1 MNAIHIMGRLVKE
14 PEITSYQNGKALAR
28 YTVAVNRKFKK
39 EGGQEADFFPCVS
52 FGKQAEFVE
61 KYLSKGT
68 KVVLSGEMNID
79 NVTKDGKTTNY
90 PKVIVESI
98 EFAES
103 KKSDKSD
110 SNSFLNV
117 TDDLGELP
125 FA

>member
-1 MNAIHIMGRLVKE
+1 MNAIHVMGRLVKA
-14 PEITSYQNGKALAR
+14 PEITSTQSGRTIAR
-28 YTVAVNRKFKK
+28 YTVAVNRAFHK

-68 KVVLSGEMNID
+68 KVVISGEMNLD
-79 NVTKDGKTTNY
+79 TVTKDGKTNTY
-90 PKVIVESI
+90 PKIIVDSI

-103 KKSDKSD
+103 KKNEGNNSD
-110 SNSFLNV
+110 SFSGV
-117 TDDLGELP
+117 SSDEELP